1 MTSRLNRKNKGST
14 ALTVIL
20 TVLLLAFLGLI
31 FYINLSCDP
40 EFYDGDVYSDI
51 NYAKEAWKAKS
62 LFPKTWSFGNQTYV
76 VATPVVAALIYGIT
90 KNAVMAMAVASCIMS
105 ALIVLTY
112 DWMMK
117 TLCSYNERTAGFL
130 VMASLILI
138 KRHVAVNQ
146 HGAQILFTMAS
157 YYACYVITAFIVYG
171 CYVRIRD
178 KKFTKKDIP
187 ILAVSVALSLGTGM
201 QSFRQTAIMVCPL
214 LVVEFVM
221 IIIDSVGNKKFTL
234 TKSTAYTAVVS
245 AANIGGLAAVKLIDY
260 SQTTIYGDTSP
271 KLVLSQLFTNAYKCV
286 YNMLRNY
293 WLNNVPSVVMH
304 LISAVFI
311 AFIFAAFGSELIDF
325 IKSKGKKTT
334 ELAVTVLFALGCL
347 GILAA
352 DIFTSMKVRTV
363 YYIMMFPLLATS
375 VSLLL
380 KRLKGK
386 IKIPFYCVF
395 VLFTAFTLVFKGVG
409 VYREINRDKS
419 PDSNPD
425 YQVAEYM
432 EENGYDTLYS
442 IFGFECNGP
451 EGIAVISGDRIR
463 VLYFNDI
470 ASGSPFTPI
479 KYLCVKDSYKNAD
492 NGKSLY
498 LIKKSDLA
506 SYMKV
511 TDAYGVKLEKVA
523 EFGDEITLCK
533 ASDNLTVIADEAQNN
548 S

>member
-112 DWMMK
+112 DWMLK

-178 KKFTKKDIP
+178 KNFTKKDIP

-479 KYLCVKDSYKNAD
+479 KYLCVKNSYKNAD

-511 TDAYGVKLEKVA
+511 TDAYGVKLEQVA

>member
-1 MTSRLNRKNKGST
+1 MTSRLNQKNKGST
-14 ALTVIL
+14 ALTVTL

-40 EFYDGDVYSDI
+40 EFYDGDIYSDI

-90 KNAVMAMAVASCIMS
+90 KNAVMAMAVASCIMTV
-105 ALIVLTY
+105 LIVLTY
-112 DWMMK
+112 DWMLK

-138 KRHVAVNQ
+138 KRHVAANQ

-157 YYACYVITAFIVYG
+157 YYACYIITAFLVYG

-178 KKFTKKDIP
+178 QKFKKTDIP
-187 ILAVSVALSLGTGM
+187 ILAISVALSFGTGM

-214 LVVEFVM
+214 IVVEALM
-221 IIIDSVGNKKFTL
+221 IIVDSVRNKKLTL

-245 AANIGGLAAVKLIDY
+245 VANIGGLAAVKFIDY

-271 KLVLSQLFTNAYKCV
+271 ELVLSQILTNAYKCV
-286 YNMLRNY
+286 YNMLRNF

-311 AFIFAAFGSELIDF
+311 AFIFAAFILELIDF
-325 IKSKGKKTT
+325 IKSKGEKTT
-334 ELAVTVLFALGCL
+334 DLAVTVLFALGCL

-419 PDSNPD
+419 PGNPD

-432 EENGYDTLYS
+432 AENGYDTLYS

-451 EGIAVISGDRIR
+451 EGIAVISGDRIK

-492 NGKSLY
+492 NSRSLY

-511 TDAYGVKLEKVA
+511 TDAYGVKFEKVA

>member
-1 MTSRLNRKNKGST
+1 MTLRLNQKNKGST

-40 EFYDGDVYSDI
+40 NFYDGDVYSDI

-90 KNAVMAMAVASCIMS
+90 KNAVMAMAVASCIMTV
-105 ALIVLTY
+105 LIVLTY
-112 DWMMK
+112 DWMLK

-138 KRHVAVNQ
+138 KRHVAANQ

-157 YYACYVITAFIVYG
+157 YYACYIITAFLVYG

-187 ILAVSVALSLGTGM
+187 ILVISVALSLGTGM

-214 LVVEFVM
+214 IVVEALM
-221 IIIDSVGNKKFTL
+221 IIVDSVRNKKFTL
-234 TKSTAYTAVVS
+234 TKSTAYTAAVFV
-245 AANIGGLAAVKLIDY
+245 ANIGGLAAMKFIDY
-260 SQTTIYGDTSP
+260 SQTTIYGDASP
-271 KLVLSQLFTNAYKCV
+271 ELVLSQILTNAHKCV
-286 YNMLRNY
+286 YNMLRNF
-293 WLNNVPSVVMH
+293 WLTHVPSIVMH
-304 LISAVFI
+304 LISAAFI
-311 AFIFAAFGSELIDF
+311 GLIFAAFILELIDF
-325 IKSKGKKTT
+325 IKSKGEKTT
-334 ELAVTVLFALGCL
+334 DLAVTVLFALGCL

-375 VSLLL
+375 ISLLL

-409 VYREINRDKS
+409 IYREINHDKS
-419 PDSNPD
+419 SNTPN

-432 EENGYDTLYS
+432 AENGYDTLYS
-442 IFGFECNGP
+442 IFGFGYNGP
-451 EGIAVISGDRIR
+451 EGISVISGDRIK

-470 ASGSPFTPI
+470 ASDSPFTPI

-492 NGKSLY
+492 NSKSLY
-498 LIKKSDLA
+498 LIKRSDLV

-511 TDAYGVKLEKVA
+511 TDVYGVKLEKVA
-523 EFGDEITLCK
+523 EFGDEVTLCK